1 MKLFGITYIPIAVS
15 PDTDLTK
22 APEVIGAT
30 IQANA
35 TIAAAIVGAIA
46 TILAAILA
54 TILAKEKGK
63 SKKLEDKLEEL
74 NNVVDSLIGELKNLE
89 QAAIEANL
97 KNTLFEISNSFTTKI
112 LEIRKDFEVWQEAY
126 IWLEREQEN
135 LLRKAFNDALNKLD
149 DLQNPGRSLAL
160 SASKEQFKKS
170 INKRL
175 QWVLLCLKNKIICG
189 LDEER
194 VKSRLI
200 PRIIEPEAY
209 LEAYKSI
216 KDQIIAAKN
225 KGNRHF
231 FNKKKSLSH
240 EGADVLHKFIDL
252 LIEER

>member
-1 MKLFGITYIPIAVS
+1 MKLFRITYTSIAVS

-35 TIAAAIVGAIA
+35 TITAAIVGAIA
-46 TILAAILA
+46 TLLAAILA
-54 TILAKEKGK
+54 TILTKEKGK

-74 NNVVDSLIGELKNLE
+74 NKVVDSLIGEFKNLDQSDVE
-89 QAAIEANL
+89 PNL

-112 LEIRKDFEVWQEAY
+112 LEIKKDFEVWQEAY
-126 IWLEREQEN
+126 FWLEREQEN
-135 LLRKAFNDALNKLD
+135 LLRKAFDDTLSKLD
-149 DLQNPGRSLAL
+149 YLQNPGRCLAL
-160 SASKEQFKKS
+160 SASKEQFKRS

-175 QWVLLCLKNKIICG
+175 EWVRLCLKFKIIRG

-194 VKSRLI
+194 VKSRLT

-225 KGNRHF
+225 KENRNF
-231 FNKKKSLSH
+231 LNKKKSLSR